1 MSLLFWTATTTICFL
16 SSALGTEALM
26 DDVVN
31 NGVITLEPTQED
43 LWGLVGKFELP
54 LAIMA
59 LRAKKRVTV
68 NIPCH

>member
-1 MSLLFWTATTTICFL
+1 
-16 SSALGTEALM
+16 M
-26 DDVVN
+26 DDVAN

-59 LRAKKRVTV
+59 LRAKK
-68 NIPCH
+68 